1 MTCHETRELFSALVD
16 EALDESERSALDA
29 HLVGCGDCRREL
41 ERFRRTV
48 ALVQAL
54 PAERA
59 PAGFVDRVAA
69 RAQPAPWPTRLL
81 RGLFVP
87 WTTKLPLEAVAI
99 VLVGGLAVWVFQ
111 RTPEQQNLVQYER
124 QRAAPLEAE
133 PSRAEAPAEGI
144 ASFES
149 APMAIKPT
157 PTAPTPVAPT
167 APAPTPAAPTPA
179 PAEKAK
185 IEQKETH
192 DVQSYADVRARRS
205 EVQPQRAV
213 PEPREEPA
221 RESQVTRNTSETRAA
236 QSPPAATSAARVPSA
251 LRPPDVSGRLVMD
264 DPAGGATTLVN
275 LVRRFGG
282 SMATSRA
289 DGDTLLVELSVP
301 GDRYPDFAREVAR
314 LGRWQAEADATAT
327 ALALPE
333 TVRVRI
339 RLTR

>member
-16 EALDESERSALDA
+16 DALEDRERSAVDA
-29 HLVGCGDCRREL
+29 HLTGCVDCRREL
-41 ERFRRTV
+41 DRFRRTV

-54 PAERA
+54 PGERA
-59 PAGFVDRVAA
+59 PAGFVDRVVAS
-69 RAQPAPWPTRLL
+69 AQPASWPTRLL

-87 WTTKLPLEAVAI
+87 WTMKLPLEAVAI

-111 RTPEQQNLVQYER
+111 RTPEQQQAVQF
-124 QRAAPLEAE
+124 E
-133 PSRAEAPAEGI
+133 PGPPRAEAPAEVQGV
-144 ASFES
+144 APRES
-149 APMAIKPT
+149 APMATEPAPTAPT
-157 PTAPTPVAPT
+157 PTAPTPAV
-167 APAPTPAAPTPA
+167 PTPA
-179 PAEKAK
+179 PATAPAEKARG
-185 IEQKETH
+185 EQKETQ
-192 DVQSYADVRARRS
+192 DVQSYVDVRARRS